1 MTIQIP
7 DDLAHSLE
15 EIAAAQHKSVAQVA
29 LDSLRAFFDGASSP
43 GIVLRAVRA
52 LPHPSA
58 EAVDDLDAA
67 VAAGRL
73 PVQDDD
79 AFDSLRWHRV
89 R

>member
-1 MTIQIP
+1 MMTIQIP
-7 DDLAHSLE
+7 DDLAQSLE

-43 GIVLRAVRA
+43 DIVLRAVRA
-52 LPHPSA
+52 LPHPSI

-73 PVQDDD
+73 PVQDED
-79 AFDSLRWHRV
+79 AFDRLPPE
-89 R
+89 